1 MHEEKWSLEDSAQCL
16 NFEPLLKT
24 YPLQE
29 AQIPRQEGW
38 TRVQSKRLE
47 WLEEVG

>member
-1 MHEEKWSLEDSAQCL
+1 MYL
-16 NFEPLLKT
+16 
-24 YPLQE
+24 LQE
-29 AQIPRQEGW
+29 AQISRLEGR